1 MTIVKKRALLYH
13 NLVPDK
19 EATPFWRV
27 TKPLLLYC
35 TLVDFGKL
43 TTLTE
48 MRQCMQKLTDKPF
61 TMKPLLECTLGDM
74 HFLANIAVKLMNFVK
89 PGYGDRQ
96 ISQYLVEVNFEQ

>member
-1 MTIVKKRALLYH
+1 LYH

-19 EATPFWRV
+19 EATSFWRL
-27 TKPLLLYC
+27 TKPLLVYF

-61 TMKPLLECTLGDM
+61 TMKPLLECGLGDM
-74 HFLANIAVKLMNFVK
+74 HFLAKLAVKVVNFFK
-89 PGYGDRQ
+89 PGAGNRQ
-96 ISQYLVEVNFEQ
+96 ISQYLVEVNFDEENNN